1 MALEQLVINI
11 GQSHFQNI
19 SDWLVIYCP
28 SKAYD
33 SDKIISSVWQ
43 SFFSSRYQI
52 LDKDEI
58 EDHKNFCNIST
69 YFDNS
74 VEYFLSA
81 TECLVECS
89 GGDQALSQL
98 LTQLLWDVAE
108 RLKGSHGL
116 RHTRQIPATKP
127 PI

>member
-1 MALEQLVINI
+1 MIKLFKVSNKAFLVFAIRL
-11 GQSHFQNI
+11 HKF
-19 SDWLVIYCP
+19 
-28 SKAYD
+28 
-33 SDKIISSVWQ
+33 
-43 SFFSSRYQI
+43 

-58 EDHKNFCNIST
+58 EDHKNCCNIST
-69 YFDNS
+69 HFDNS

-89 GGDQALSQL
+89 GGDEALSQL

-116 RHTRQIPATKP
+116 RHTRQIPAKKLT
-127 PI
+127 